1 MLEELKFDEK
11 GLIPAVVQCADTGK
25 VLTLCYMN
33 REALERS
40 LAEGCIYLFRR
51 SKGKLMKKGET
62 SGHTQEIVEVRAD
75 CEGNSLLFLVKQR
88 VAACHAGY
96 YTCYYRKVA
105 KGGKGGGASLEVCED
120 RVFNPKDIY

>member
-1 MLEELKFDEK
+1 MLDKLKFNEK
-11 GLIPAVVQCADTGK
+11 GLIPAIVQCAETGK

-40 LAEGCIYLFRR
+40 LAEGFIYVFRR

-62 SGHTQEIVEVRAD
+62 SGHTQEIVDVRAD
-75 CEGNSLLFLVKQR
+75 CEGNSLLFLVKQK

-105 KGGKGGGASLEVCED
+105 GEELTVCED
-120 RVFNPKDIY
+120 RVFDPEDIY